1 MINSYF
7 IYNTNGVNSSKELGN
22 AIRKIISITSN
33 LQPNIING
41 ISSTG
46 DYGVTKETA
55 EAIIKTR
62 PSTLRTSAF
71 NSCYLQ
77 HAWTTDYNGSR
88 YAVMEFIDPAG
99 KEPTSYITFE
109 IDSLNTTNIN
119 TYYNYRRPTTS
130 PARDMTAEA
139 AVIIRTLIENIK
151 GTPDS
156 FNNVPSKKSEQIP
169 TLMNVQ
175 IKTTP
180 SSSIGILAKLLLGH
194 DFKNGITITLK
205 IPRSLWE
212 SKARWQDIDISHWFT
227 DILYD
232 IDLT

>member
-1 MINSYF
+1 MIKSYF
-7 IYNTNGVNSSKELGN
+7 IYNTNGVNSNTELSY
-22 AIRKIISITSN
+22 AVRKIISITSN

-46 DYGVTKETA
+46 DYGVTKEAA
-55 EAIIKTR
+55 EAIIKTAI
-62 PSTLRTSAF
+62 PSIQRTSAF
-71 NSCYLQ
+71 DSYLQ

-88 YAVMEFIDPAG
+88 YAVLEFIDPAG
-99 KEPTSYITFE
+99 KELTSYIIIE
-109 IDSLNTTNIN
+109 IDALNTTNIY
-119 TYYNYRRPTTS
+119 TYYNYRRSSTS

-139 AVIIRTLIENIK
+139 AIIIRTLVENIK
-151 GTPDS
+151 TSPNV
-156 FNNVPSKKSEQIP
+156 FNTASSTISKQAPS
-169 TLMNVQ
+169 LMEVQ
-175 IKTTP
+175 IKIGP
-180 SSSIGILAKLLLGH
+180 SSSIGILAELLLGQ

-212 SKARWQDIDISHWFT
+212 SKARWQDIDISYWFT

>member
-88 YAVMEFIDPAG
+88 YAVLEFIDPAG
-99 KEPTSYITFE
+99 KEPESYIIFE
-109 IDSLNTTNIN
+109 IDSLNTTNIH

-156 FNNVPSKKSEQIP
+156 FNDAPSKKSEQTP

-180 SSSIGILAKLLLGH
+180 SSSIEILAKLLLGQ
-194 DFKNGITITLK
+194 DFKNSITITLK
-205 IPRSLWE
+205 IPQSLWNAH
-212 SKARWQDIDISHWFT
+212 KRWQDIGVNEWFT
-227 DILYD
+227 DIFYD

>member
-1 MINSYF
+1 MIKSYLQ
-7 IYNTNGVNSSKELGN
+7 YNTNGVNSSKELSN
-22 AIRKIISITSN
+22 TISKIISITSN
-33 LQPNIING
+33 VQPNIING

-46 DYGVTKETA
+46 DYGVTKEA
-55 EAIIKTR
+55 AKAIIKTAI
-62 PSTLRTSAF
+62 PSLQRTLIF
-71 NSCYLQ
+71 GNYLL
-77 HAWTTDYNGSR
+77 HAWTIDYNGSR
-88 YAVMEFIDPAG
+88 YAVLEFIDPAG
-99 KEPTSYITFE
+99 EESTSYAIID

-119 TYYNYRRPTTS
+119 YRCSTTS

-139 AVIIRTLIENIK
+139 AIIIRTLVENIK
-151 GTPDS
+151 TSPNV
-156 FNNVPSKKSEQIP
+156 FNTASSTISKQAPS
-169 TLMNVQ
+169 LMEVQ
-175 IKTTP
+175 IKIGP
-180 SSSIGILAKLLLGH
+180 SSSIGILAELLLGQ